1 MEQSESTIKA
11 DDVAERVSA
20 ADARDRLAELMNRA
34 RFGGERFI
42 ITRNGEDVAL
52 LIGAQAAA
60 TAAA

>member
-1 MEQSESTIKA
+1 MEPSGSTIKVDA
-11 DDVAERVSA
+11 VTERVSA

-52 LIGAQAAA
+52 LVGAPQPATVAA
-60 TAAA
+60 